1 MTLAESDPE
10 ARAYVG
16 AFPERLRAHASELV
30 SVVQILAHV
39 LQACCCPGEKSSRSK
54 WHEEQP
60 AGSCRP
66 AQNLRERP
74 PADPTLLI
82 GPTSAFDTG
91 D

>member
-1 MTLAESDPE
+1 MTSRKIIAVKEAIKPFPCLA
-10 ARAYVG
+10 G
-16 AFPERLRAHASELV
+16 
-30 SVVQILAHV
+30 
-39 LQACCCPGEKSSRSK
+39 GRSK

-60 AGSCRP
+60 AGSCRR

-91 D
+91 DKGTCRPSFI